1 MFMPM
6 HRQTDNTMYKWE
18 IYMID
23 AGLAISVKFSRSNIG
38 ELAVGISIPFHSVVF
53 EGAIPS
59 FSTCYSDSTTG
70 V

>member
-1 MFMPM
+1 
-6 HRQTDNTMYKWE
+6 
-18 IYMID
+18 MID